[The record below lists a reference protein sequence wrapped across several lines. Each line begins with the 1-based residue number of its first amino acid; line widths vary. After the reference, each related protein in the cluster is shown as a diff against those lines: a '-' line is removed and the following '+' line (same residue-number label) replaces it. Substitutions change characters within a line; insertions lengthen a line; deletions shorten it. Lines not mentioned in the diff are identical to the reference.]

1 MVLVDTERP
10 DAGTTL
16 ARLAGEGAIGV
27 RLRAATRSPGDDP
40 LAIWRAAEALGL
52 PITVAGD
59 TARFISP
66 AFAQVVEA
74 ITGVPIILEHLG
86 SVNHPDGEAAPYSLR
101 RQVFGLARYPH
112 VYIKFHGL
120 GEFCPRVAPG
130 DAFPLDRA
138 YLELIDLAYAAF
150 GPARMMW
157 GSDYPPVSGREGYAN
172 ALRWPQEYFGNKP
185 QEAQAQLFGGTARR
199 VYRLAQP

>member
-1 MVLVDTERP
+1 TEQA
-10 DAGTTL
+10 DAAATL
-16 ARLAGEGAIGV
+16 ARLAEQGAAGV

-59 TARFISP
+59 AAAFASP

-86 SVNHPDGEAAPYSLR
+86 SVNHPDGEAAPYPVR

-112 VYIKFHGL
+112 VHIKFHGL
-120 GEFCPRVAPG
+120 GELCPRVAPG
-130 DAFPLDRA
+130 ADFPLDRA
-138 YLELIDLAYAAF
+138 HLALLDHAYGAF

-172 ALRWPQEYFGNKP
+172 ALRWPQAYFSDKP
-185 QEAQAQLFGGTARR
+185 PEVQAQLFGGNAQRI
-199 VYRLAQP
+199 YRLPQV